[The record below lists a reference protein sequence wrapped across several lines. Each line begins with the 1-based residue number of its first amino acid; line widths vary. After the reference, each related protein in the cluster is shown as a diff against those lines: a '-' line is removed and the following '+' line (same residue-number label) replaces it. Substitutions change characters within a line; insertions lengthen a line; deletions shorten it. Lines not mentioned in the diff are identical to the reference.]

1 MSNDKN
7 LEKILDDLTKI
18 LKQQSSLKNNITD
31 ITPFIQSSFKEQRE
45 IEKKKF
51 NELSEKI
58 DEELENKIQDIEKN
72 ILKEIEN
79 RRKIIKN
86 NNDNSIIKSRVTNP
100 NYNNDYDDNSQT
112 KINNGNNEK
121 NEFSIFNKQINNN
134 QKVYKMKIL
143 SDDINITLKQSE
155 LEEKND
161 IPFKIT
167 IINEDDE
174 KLPSNTYITF
184 ENKNKKL
191 KFKQFIKELEYKE
204 VITYSC
210 KIKIEDK
217 EIKEDYETNIII
229 KNKNYKIKCEPI
241 KFILKIKKKKDYLS
255 NDGRENGSSSDS
267 DNIDLDEKDFKNIM
281 KALNDTIN
289 YQYTNKSNKKIN
301 NSVNKHKDLYLKYK
315 KENDDKKKKKNF
327 NSLIDEIAKDLKK

>member
-1 MSNDKN
+1 MSNEN

-45 IEKKKF
+45 KEKQKF
-51 NELSEKI
+51 NELSKKI
-58 DEELENKIQDIEKN
+58 DKELENKIQDIEKN

-79 RRKIIKN
+79 RRKIVKN
-86 NNDNSIIKSRVTNP
+86 NNGNSIIKSRVTNP

-161 IPFKIT
+161 IPFEIT

-255 NDGRENGSSSDS
+255 NDGRENDSSSDS
-267 DNIDLDEKDFKNIM
+267 DNIVDEKDFKNIM
-281 KALNDTIN
+281 KALNDKIN

>member
-1 MSNDKN
+1 MSNEN

-45 IEKKKF
+45 KEKQKF
-51 NELSEKI
+51 NELSKKI
-58 DEELENKIQDIEKN
+58 DKELENKIQNIEKN

-86 NNDNSIIKSRVTNP
+86 NNGNSIIKSRVTNP

-167 IINEDDE
+167 IRNEDYE

-191 KFKQFIKELEYKE
+191 KFKQFIDELENRE
-204 VITYSC
+204 VKDYSC

-255 NDGRENGSSSDS
+255 NDGLEYDNSSDS
-267 DNIDLDEKDFKNIM
+267 DNIELDEKDFKNIM
-281 KALNDTIN
+281 KVLKDKIN
-289 YQYTNKSNKKIN
+289 YQYTSKSNKKIN
-301 NSVNKHKDLYLKYK
+301 NSVNKHKELYLKYK

>member
-1 MSNDKN
+1 MSNKN
-7 LEKILDDLTKI
+7 LEIILDDLTKI

-45 IEKKKF
+45 NEKTKF

-58 DEELENKIQDIEKN
+58 DKELENKIQNIEKN

-86 NNDNSIIKSRVTNP
+86 NNGNSIIKSRVTNP

-112 KINNGNNEK
+112 TINKEK

-161 IPFKIT
+161 IPFDIT
-167 IINEDDE
+167 IMNEDNE
-174 KLPSNTYITF
+174 KLPSNTFITF
-184 ENKNKKL
+184 ENENKKL
-191 KFKQFIKELEYKE
+191 KFKQIIDELEYKE
-204 VITYSC
+204 VKDYSC

-217 EIKEDYETNIII
+217 EIKENYETNIII
-229 KNKNYKIKCEPI
+229 KNKNYKIECDPI
-241 KFILKIKKKKDYLS
+241 KFILKIKKKKNYLS
-255 NDGRENGSSSDS
+255 NDVLENDNSSDS
-267 DNIDLDEKDFKNIM
+267 DNIVDEIEFKTIM
-281 KALNDTIN
+281 TELKEKIN
-289 YQYTNKSNKKIN
+289 YQITRTSNEKIN
-301 NSVNKHKDLYLKYK
+301 SSVNKHKELYLKYK
-315 KENDDKKKKKNF
+315 KENDGKKKKKIF

>member
-1 MSNDKN
+1 MSNEN

-45 IEKKKF
+45 NEKTKF

-58 DEELENKIQDIEKN
+58 DKELENKIQNIEKN

-86 NNDNSIIKSRVTNP
+86 NNGNSIIKSRVTNP

-112 KINNGNNEK
+112 TINKEK
-121 NEFSIFNKQINNN
+121 NEFSIFNKQINDN

-161 IPFKIT
+161 IPFEIT

-217 EIKEDYETNIII
+217 EIKENYETNIII
-229 KNKNYKIKCEPI
+229 KNKKYKIKCDPI

-255 NDGRENGSSSDS
+255 NDGRENDSSSDS
-267 DNIDLDEKDFKNIM
+267 DNIVDEKDFKNIM
-281 KALNDTIN
+281 KALNDKIN

-301 NSVNKHKDLYLKYK
+301 NSVNKHKELYLKYK
-315 KENDDKKKKKNF
+315 KENDGKKKKKIF

>member
-1 MSNDKN
+1 MSNEN

-86 NNDNSIIKSRVTNP
+86 NNGNSIIKSRFTNP

-121 NEFSIFNKQINNN
+121 NEFSIFNNNN

-161 IPFKIT
+161 IPFDIT
-167 IINEDDE
+167 IMNEDNE
-174 KLPSNTYITF
+174 KLPSNTFITF
-184 ENKNKKL
+184 ENENKKL
-191 KFKQFIKELEYKE
+191 KFKQIIDELEYKE

-229 KNKNYKIKCEPI
+229 KNKNYKIECDPI

-255 NDGRENGSSSDS
+255 NDGLEYDNSSDS
-267 DNIDLDEKDFKNIM
+267 DNIELDEKDFKNIM
-281 KALNDTIN
+281 KVLKDKIN
-289 YQYTNKSNKKIN
+289 YQYTSKSNKKIN
-301 NSVNKHKDLYLKYK
+301 NSVNKHKELYLKYK